1 MRSQKLDPLK
11 LRSFNFN
18 FSAILIGNQQV
29 NLDNGFLTGLST
41 LYRRGKLSIT
51 VDDNGTHVSLHLAA
65 SFLEIKY
72 DVKVVPLFGDDVI
85 KAKLRAEC
93 LRAFV
98 EITE

>member
-72 DVKVVPLFGDDVI
+72 DVKVVPDDVI